1 MPYNETQKR
10 ATMKY
15 MKEHLDEIKIRP
27 HAGTKDYWRT
37 IAAELGESLSEFIVK
52 SVEARIQD
60 IEQDKELGLR

>member
-15 MKEHLDEIKIRP
+15 MREHLDEIKIRP

-37 IAAELGESLSEFIVK
+37 IATEVGESLQEFIIK
-52 SVEARIQD
+52 SVQARIQE
-60 IEQDKELGLR
+60 IEQSKTRE

>member
-1 MPYNETQKR
+1 MPYNEAQKK

-15 MKEHLDEIKIRP
+15 IKANCDDISLRP
-27 HAGTKDYWRT
+27 KLGTKDRWKKY
-37 IAAELGESLSEFIVK
+37 AEELGESLSEFIVK